1 MPEFAVDQFLRR
13 KDLQLYNLEH
23 YTITQLIDV
32 VYENPINEGEH
43 DQYNISV
50 SNITS
55 AERSNNC
62 MTQ

>member
-13 KDLQLYNLEH
+13 KDLQLYNLEY
-23 YTITQLIDV
+23 YTITKLINV
-32 VYENPINEGEH
+32 VYENPVYEGEH
-43 DQYNISV
+43 NQYNISV